1 MNITTK
7 KAQFDFTRKS
17 IYWMIAGFI
26 ITLVILAYVFVLAGY
41 NAKLTYVDPKL
52 RAEFL
57 SLRFVNNP
65 DCFSYQDKE
74 TKITSSSIIDL
85 TKFTQ
90 QQLYDCYH
98 TQQDEGYNDFNFKLV
113 LETQQKEVFTNN
125 YFNKNDFTLYQEILV
140 RNQDGVIKKDR
151 LIIYVQASIR

>member
-1 MNITTK
+1 MTNT

-26 ITLVILAYVFVLAGY
+26 LTIVVVAYVFVLAGY
-41 NAKLTYVDPKL
+41 NSKLTYVDPKL

-65 DCFSYQDKE
+65 DCFTYQDKE
-74 TKITSSSIIDL
+74 TKITSTSIIDL

-90 QQLYDCYH
+90 QQLYNCYH
-98 TQQDEGYNDFNFKLV
+98 TQQEQGFNDFNFKLV
-113 LETQQKEVFTNN
+113 LEKQKKEVTTNN
-125 YFNKNDFTLYQEILV
+125 YFNKNDFALYKEVLV
-140 RNQDGVIKKDR
+140 RNQTGAIAKDR
-151 LIIYVQASIR
+151 LIIYVQANIR